1 MTLNIKNM
9 RIKTKTL
16 ILFAICIL
24 FSITVTG
31 WSVISTIE
39 TQLFRQ
45 IETLLTFQANSLKDR
60 LKGFDELSAKLAE
73 SNRGDI
79 SMILEN
85 ELASVNDTAERI
97 SGAYTIA
104 GEDFESIKFRIM
116 DIIDKK
122 RIGKSGFTFAIDADG
137 FMTVMPNV
145 KLENEDSL
153 SGVLK
158 GRSDV
163 SVIKSRMGDNLY
175 ALCSWSDKYQWL
187 LCAALPE
194 KEASSGS
201 IYIDNYAKKSFENM
215 VMTQKIG
222 KTGSYFVIDMKGKV
236 LLHPDK
242 KMAGKDLSKES
253 YVKEMLKKKQGSV
266 TYSQNGQRHLASY
279 AYIDP
284 LNCILVGGAPAGELI
299 GGIIG
304 SIVLKFAVI
313 AVLVIVAASVFMNIL
328 FKSNI
333 SQPINRLGGYL
344 EEVASGD
351 LTSRYDI
358 NRRDEIGEMGE
369 HVNNMVEN
377 FSTTLNDVSY
387 AADDVSRHSNELLQ
401 SSTVL
406 SEAIKTQSER
416 TAKVEQ
422 AVREILISF
431 TNITEN
437 IESVSSEVMMIR
449 SSAAS
454 GQNTLEK
461 TVSGISTLTATVMNT
476 SKNMD
481 SLGSSSTHITEI
493 LKVITDIAEQTNLL
507 ALNAAIEAARAGEHG
522 RGFAVVADEVRKLAE
537 RTRSATEEISGMT
550 ENIRRQVDVSVN
562 DFEKGAKLAREGE
575 EMVTG
580 LKDALE
586 EIINGVI
593 SVSDRIQSI
602 SSAMEQQNRSSREIS
617 ENSAT
622 IASFSKKNA
631 QIAQSNSSQADIL
644 NGLAESLGRAV
655 QKFRLNNRV

>member
-1 MTLNIKNM
+1 MTFNIKNM

-31 WSVISTIE
+31 SSVISTIE

-175 ALCSWSDKYQWL
+175 ALCNWSDKYQWL

-253 YVKEMLKKKQGSV
+253 YVKEMLKNKQGSL
-266 TYSQNGQRHLASY
+266 TYSLNGQRHLAGY

-284 LNCILVGGAPAGELI
+284 LNCILAGGAPAGELI

-358 NRRDEIGEMGE
+358 NRKDEIGEMGE

-377 FSTTLNDVSY
+377 FSTTLNEVSY

-454 GQNTLEK
+454 GQDTLEK

>member
-1 MTLNIKNM
+1 MTFNIKNM

-60 LKGFDELSAKLAE
+60 LKGFDELSARLAE
-73 SNRGDI
+73 SNKGDI
-79 SMILEN
+79 NMILEN

-153 SGVLK
+153 TDILK
-158 GRSDV
+158 GKSDV

-242 KMAGKDLSKES
+242 KMAGRDLSKES

-266 TYSQNGQRHLASY
+266 TYSLNGQRHLASY

-313 AVLVIVAASVFMNIL
+313 AVLVIVAASIFMNIL

-377 FSTTLNDVSY
+377 FSTTLNEVSY
-387 AADDVSRHSNELLQ
+387 AADDVSKHSNELLQ

-454 GQNTLEK
+454 GQDTLEK

-550 ENIRRQVDVSVN
+550 ENIRKQVSVSVN
-562 DFEKGAKLAREGE
+562 DFEKGAMLARQGE
-575 EMVTG
+575 EMVSG

>member
-1 MTLNIKNM
+1 M